1 MSMYDPR
8 IVYPPAFDE
17 IDFSMCED
25 CVFECDVHGYCINEV
40 D

>member
-1 MSMYDPR
+1 MGMYDTR
-8 IVYPPAFDE
+8 IVYPLEYDQ

-25 CVFECDVHGYCINEV
+25 CSFQCDVHGYCINEV